1 MVLNKLVSGELLYHS
16 QPGKPTFSNE
26 ELSSGLRSDLSFLH
40 LLITGSELSQ
50 PDKDSLLMLCICTA
64 HECILNQLNEYHGS
78 SPDEITLVSSAR
90 EAGYAFKENSF
101 NQITISM
108 KVEDSTFLLRLCEL
122 F

>member
-1 MVLNKLVSGELLYHS
+1 
-16 QPGKPTFSNE
+16 
-26 ELSSGLRSDLSFLH
+26 
-40 LLITGSELSQ
+40 
-50 PDKDSLLMLCICTA
+50 MLCICTA